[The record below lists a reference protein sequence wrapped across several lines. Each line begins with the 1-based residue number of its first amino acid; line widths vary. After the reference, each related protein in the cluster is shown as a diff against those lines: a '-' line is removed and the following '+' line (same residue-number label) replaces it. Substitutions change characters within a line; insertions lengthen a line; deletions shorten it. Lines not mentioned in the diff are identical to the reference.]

1 MTLVHGGLAQL
12 GERLHGMQEVTGSIP
27 VFSTKKALYFV
38 GSMVLFF
45 LLKPVFGG
53 CIASP
58 APFSGFCRRFLYN
71 PQLLT
76 LHHFQKR
83 IVLSC
88 KKDGI
93 MVLCSW
99 KKKAGGPMPENK
111 TQQELDFERKH
122 EQDLQRLRGL
132 RLIDDDFMAAVFED
146 PACAEFL
153 LQIILKREDL
163 KVREVH
169 GQYSIKNL
177 QGRSVRLDILAV
189 DEQNRAYNIEVQR
202 SDRGASEK
210 RARYNSSLLDAN
222 LTHSGSSYDAL
233 NEAYVIFITE
243 NDVLK
248 AGLPIYH
255 IHRRV
260 EETGAVFNDQS
271 HIIYVNSQIKD
282 ESALGKL
289 MHDFFC
295 TDAKDMFYPVL
306 ANRVQYFKQDA
317 KGVATMC
324 RAMEEM
330 RNETVR
336 ERNIECALE
345 MLADG
350 MPYEK
355 VAKYSKLTL
364 EEVKALDTKKP
375 A

>member
-1 MTLVHGGLAQL
+1 MS
-12 GERLHGMQEVTGSIP
+12 ES
-27 VFSTKKALYFV
+27 
-38 GSMVLFF
+38 
-45 LLKPVFGG
+45 
-53 CIASP
+53 
-58 APFSGFCRRFLYN
+58 
-71 PQLLT
+71 
-76 LHHFQKR
+76 
-83 IVLSC
+83 
-88 KKDGI
+88 
-93 MVLCSW
+93 
-99 KKKAGGPMPENK
+99 K

-146 PACAEFL
+146 TACAEFL
-153 LQIILKREDL
+153 LQIILKRKDL

-169 GQYSIKNL
+169 GQYGIKNL

-222 LTHSGSSYDAL
+222 LTSSGSSYDAL
-233 NEAYVIFITE
+233 HETYVIFITE

-255 IHRRV
+255 IYRMV
-260 EETGAVFNDQS
+260 EETGTVFNDQS

-282 ESALGKL
+282 ETALGKL

-336 ERNIECALE
+336 ERNIEIAKT
-345 MLADG
+345 MLASKKLS
-350 MPYEK
+350 YEDI
-355 VAKYSKLTL
+355 ALFSGLTVD
-364 EEVKALDTKKP
+364 EVKSLDAKRP